1 MTNQKDRTPVAQN
14 LMTICT
20 RCKMELKH
28 VVVFHG
34 MDGIVERVKC
44 LTCGSEHKYHPDKM
58 MKPGKPG
65 KIEKVRKKNPETG
78 KRMGNSS
85 EFMALSEKY
94 GQKEPLPY
102 SMSGAFKA
110 EDVIEHKTFGR
121 GFVTS
126 VSFQKMTVVFLS
138 ETRILACN
146 R

>member
-1 MTNQKDRTPVAQN
+1 MINDKDRTPVAQN
-14 LMTICT
+14 LMTTCT

-34 MDGIVERVKC
+34 MNGMVEKVKC
-44 LTCGSEHKYHPDKM
+44 LTCGSEHKYHPDRKV
-58 MKPGKPG
+58 KPGKS
-65 KIEKVRKKNPETG
+65 EKVRKKNPEAR
-78 KRMGNSS
+78 KMGNSK
-85 EFMALSEKY
+85 EFEALSEEF

-102 SMSGAFKA
+102 SISGKFKA
-110 EDVIEHKTFGR
+110 GDVIEHKTFGK

-138 ETRILACN
+138 QTRILACN

>member
-1 MTNQKDRTPVAQN
+1 MINDKDRTPVAQN

-34 MDGIVERVKC
+34 MDGIVKKVKC
-44 LTCGSEHKYHPDKM
+44 LTCGSEHKYHPDRK
-58 MKPGKPG
+58 KTPGK
-65 KIEKVRKKNPETG
+65 KERVIKKNPEAG
-78 KRMGNSS
+78 KLGNSS
-85 EFMALSEKY
+85 EFEALSEKF
-94 GQKEPLPY
+94 GRREPVPY
-102 SMSGAFKA
+102 SISGSFKV
-110 EDVIEHKTFGR
+110 EDVLEHKTFGR

-126 VSFQKMTVVFLS
+126 VSFQKITVVFSS